1 MNVTSS
7 TKTSAPI
14 GYILRLVTL
23 LVSDGF
29 LIWFG
34 YKQAQLGNF
43 TLVVIV
49 GLVGMFI
56 SAVFLFNRAYP
67 LRWMAPGLGL
77 MIMFSVYPNFL
88 TLYVGFTN
96 YGDGH
101 LLSKELAIEQIQ
113 KARYLPEGGEA
124 FTWTAFKS
132 EAGEY
137 ALWLQDVDG
146 VGYLAFEGQPIVQAQ
161 PGEMGIGEF
170 DSSGIPESIAGYE
183 RLNALMAV
191 ADPNLSEIKFGD
203 EENAIQIQSPSRAA
217 AYQQKY
223 VYDEG
228 QDAFIDQET
237 GNIYQQ
243 VDGTYVTVDGKE
255 IIPGYQAF
263 IGFQNFRDFI
273 VSPALRGPLVRII
286 TWNFIFP
293 LLSVFLTFALGLAI
307 ALLYNDP
314 NFPGKRFVR
323 SVLIIPYTI
332 PSLITILIWRG
343 MLNPEVGIV
352 NKMLNSAF
360 GISPDAL
367 EWFSDPWLA
376 KGALILVNLWL
387 GYPYFFLI
395 CSGALQSIPQEIY
408 GAAKVDGT
416 NIWQSFR
423 FITLPLLLVA
433 VGPLLL
439 ASYVYNFNNFNLI
452 YLFLQGGPPIAG
464 ASTRAGH
471 TDIMISYV
479 YNLAFEGGRGQN
491 FGLASA
497 VTLLI
502 FIVVIGI
509 TLIQFRYT
517 NMWEEVS
524 ENV

>member
-7 TKTSAPI
+7 AKTTVPVA
-14 GYILRLVTL
+14 YIVRLLLL
-23 LVSDGF
+23 LVIDGF
-29 LIWFG
+29 LFWFG
-34 YKQAQLGNF
+34 IKQAQLGNY

-49 GLVGMFI
+49 ALVGMFL
-56 SAVFLFNRAYP
+56 SAVFLLNRAYP
-67 LRWMAPGLGL
+67 LRWMAPGLAL

-101 LLSKELAIEQIQ
+101 LLSKEQAIEQIL

-132 EAGEY
+132 EKGEY
-137 ALWLQDVDG
+137 ALWLQDEDG
-146 VGYLAFEGQPIVQAQ
+146 DGYLAFEGQAITQVA
-161 PGEMGIGEF
+161 PGEMGVGEF
-170 DSSGIPESIAGYE
+170 DSSRIPATIAGYE
-183 RLNALMAV
+183 RLNALLAA
-191 ADPNLSEIKFGD
+191 ADPNLTEIKFGD
-203 EENAIQIQSPSRAA
+203 DENAVQIQSPSRAA

-223 VYDEG
+223 VYDAER
-228 QDAFIDQET
+228 DVMIDQED
-237 GNIYQQ
+237 GREYQQ
-243 VDGTYVTVDGKE
+243 VDGTYRTVDGKE

-263 IGFQNFRDFI
+263 IGFQNFKDFI

-293 LLSVFLTFALGLAI
+293 LLSVFLTFSLGLAI

-323 SVLIIPYTI
+323 SVLLIPYTI

-352 NKMLNSAF
+352 NKLLNSTF
-360 GISPDAL
+360 GTSP

-387 GYPYFFLI
+387 GYPYFMLI

-502 FIVVIGI
+502 FIVVIVI

-517 NMWEEVS
+517 QMWEEVS

>member
-1 MNVTSS
+1 MNVSS
-7 TKTSAPI
+7 NTRTTLPI
-14 GYILRLVTL
+14 AYIARLVTL
-23 LVSDGF
+23 LLTDGF

-34 YKQAQLGNF
+34 FRQAKLGNY
-43 TLVVIV
+43 TLVVILA
-49 GLVGMFI
+49 LVGMFL

-67 LRWMAPGLGL
+67 LRWMAPGLAL

-88 TLYVGFTN
+88 TIYVGFTN

-101 LLSKELAIEQIQ
+101 LLNKELAIEQIQ

-132 EAGEY
+132 EAGDY

-146 VGYLAFEGQPIVQAQ
+146 VGYLAFEGQPIEQVET
-161 PGEMGIGEF
+161 GEKGVGEF
-170 DSSGIPESIAGYE
+170 DSSGIPESIEGYE
-183 RLNALMAV
+183 RLNALLAV
-191 ADPNLSEIKFGD
+191 ADPNLPDIKFGD
-203 EENAIQIQSPSRAA
+203 DENAVQIQSPNRAA

-223 VYDEG
+223 VFDSE
-228 QDAFIDQET
+228 QDIVIDQET
-237 GNIYQQ
+237 GDVYNQ
-243 VDGTYVTVDGKE
+243 VDGTYMTVDGKE

-263 IGFQNFRDFI
+263 IGFQNFKDFI

-286 TWNFIFP
+286 TWNFAFP
-293 LLSVFLTFALGLAI
+293 LLSVFLTFSLGLAI

-323 SVLIIPYTI
+323 SMLLIPYTI

-352 NKMLNSAF
+352 NKMLNSSF
-360 GISPDAL
+360 GVSP

-387 GYPYFFLI
+387 GYPYFMLI

-416 NIWQSFR
+416 NAWQSFR

-439 ASYVYNFNNFNLI
+439 ASYVFNFNNFNLI

-502 FIVVIGI
+502 FIVVIVI

-517 NMWEEVS
+517 QMWEEVS